1 MVGSAAVG
9 VDDDLAAGQTGVGC
23 RTAEDERAGRIHQHA
38 VFVVGHTVGEHVI
51 QHRTDHMFGELFLK
65 PCLVHFRVVL
75 GGDQHGVETHGMVIV
90 VVFDGHLRLAI
101 RTKMRHL
108 AALAHFGETIRQT
121 VRQMNRQRHKHVG
134 LVARIAE
141 HHALVARALR
151 LIPLFT
157 GRLRLLLATQP
168 GNALVDFRTLLGKR
182 HRHTAGIGVK
192 SHAGAGVADIAHH
205 GAHDVLDVGIAFAGH
220 LTEHEE
226 LSDRGAGLH
235 GDMGMRIL
243 REHII
248 ENRIGNLVADL
259 SGWPSVTDSAEI
271 NFNSAIRLLLSR
283 TPNRS
288 HPVIAHE
295 KRPVLHRRNQ

>member
-1 MVGSAAVG
+1 
-9 VDDDLAAGQTGVGC
+9 
-23 RTAEDERAGRIHQHA
+23 
-38 VFVVGHTVGEHVI
+38 
-51 QHRTDHMFGELFLK
+51 MFGELFLK

-192 SHAGAGVADIAHH
+192 SHTGAGVADIAHR

-243 REHII
+243 REHIV

-259 SGWPSVTDSAEI
+259 IRMALRHRLGGNQLQFSHTAAPFANTQPFASCDRPRKTPRPSQTQSIV
-271 NFNSAIRLLLSR
+271 NC
-283 TPNRS
+283 
-288 HPVIAHE
+288 
-295 KRPVLHRRNQ
+295 